1 MRLFIL
7 QSTENAYQP
16 YILQTA
22 RRAPQVGR
30 VNRYDGATPCGYC
43 LREMERLMDIASQGM
58 PRHDASGMRFGARD
72 RWTIL
77 DADSCAVRAL

>member
-16 YILQTA
+16 YMLQTA
-22 RRAPQVGR
+22 RRAPPVGR
-30 VNRYDGATPCGYC
+30 INRYNGAAPCAYC
-43 LREMERLMDIASQGM
+43 LREMEKLMDIASQGM
-58 PRHDASGMRFGARD
+58 PRHDASGMRFVVRD

-77 DADSCAVRAL
+77 DADSYAVRAL